1 MEVEA
6 EPDSAVIARV
16 IAGDAEAF
24 GLLVQRYQNQHFRF
38 AVRMLGDRDDAED
51 ALQKAFVR
59 AYSNLASCRDPGR
72 FGAWLHRIVVN
83 ECRTYVTRRER
94 RLRRFTGDVTEVA
107 DAVEGSDDADLRE
120 ELQKA
125 VGRLPADQREAFLL
139 KYVEELSYEEMAE
152 LTGSGVSA
160 LKMRVKRACAALR
173 ASMEGVHHG

>member
-24 GLLVQRYQNQHFRF
+24 GILVQRYQNHHFRF
-38 AVRMLGDRDDAED
+38 AVRMLGDRDDADD

-59 AYSNLASCRDPGR
+59 AYRNLASCDPGR
-72 FGAWLHRIVVN
+72 FAAWLHRIVVN
-83 ECRTYVTRRER
+83 ECRTYATRRER
-94 RLRRFTGDVTEVA
+94 RQRRFTGDVTEVA
-107 DAVEGSDDADLRE
+107 ASVEESGEADFLE

-139 KYVEELSYEEMAE
+139 KHVEQLSYEEMAE